1 VNYQTS
7 AEEAVRDQ
15 VKAQQKQLEKKE
27 TAAKDA
33 AIAAT
38 AGVPESEKATGA
50 RQEAKEEKKPEKK
63 AALFQRFALSQ
74 GLPEA
79 HIKSKDGVARPN
91 DASGQRN
98 WALEHIA
105 PLWWEMNTDVMGS
118 N

>member
-1 VNYQTS
+1 M
-7 AEEAVRDQ
+7 
-15 VKAQQKQLEKKE
+15 EKNE

-50 RQEAKEEKKPEKK
+50 RQEAKKEVKEEKKPEKK

-74 GLPEA
+74 GLPEP
-79 HIKSKDGVARPN
+79 HVKSKDGVARPN

-105 PLWWEMNTDVMGS
+105 PLWWEMNSDVMGS